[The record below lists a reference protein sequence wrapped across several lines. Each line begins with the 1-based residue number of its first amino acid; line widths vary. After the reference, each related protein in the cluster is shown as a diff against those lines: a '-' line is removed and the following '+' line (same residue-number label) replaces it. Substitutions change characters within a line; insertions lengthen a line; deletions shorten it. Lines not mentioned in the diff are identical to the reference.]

1 MNEEALI
8 GRIENADFHEAY
20 LSLNLEGSMLIGND
34 EAGQLVLEDLES
46 VRHLLIAGACGSGKS
61 VCINAL
67 IISML
72 LGCNS
77 DKIKF
82 IMIDPKAVELSMYKG
97 LAHLMYPIITDSK
110 QAVEALDYAV
120 NELKCRYESSTSDMP
135 RIVIIIDE
143 VVDLLCSSRESV
155 EKSLIQI
162 LERGSEVGIHLIM
175 SAQNPASGALS
186 GTLSVGVPSRICLRV
201 ISENDSKVVLGIS
214 GGEKLRGNGDMLFMP
229 FGALAPTRIQGAY
242 ISDTEIEAVVHSI
255 DRECTNH

>member
-1 MNEEALI
+1 MSEVSPIELIKNEA
-8 GRIENADFHEAY
+8 FHEAY
-20 LSLNLEGSMLIGND
+20 LSLSLEGGMLIGED

-72 LGCNS
+72 LECNS

-82 IMIDPKAVELSMYKG
+82 IMIDPKEVELSMYKG

-110 QAVEALDYAV
+110 QAVEALDFAV
-120 NELKCRYESSTSDMP
+120 NEMKCRYENSASDMP

-155 EKSLIQI
+155 EKSLTPSQ
-162 LERGSEVGIHLIM
+162 LIYCLV
-175 SAQNPASGALS
+175 AELVNALH
-186 GTLSVGVPSRICLRV
+186 C
-201 ISENDSKVVLGIS
+201 
-214 GGEKLRGNGDMLFMP
+214 
-229 FGALAPTRIQGAY
+229 
-242 ISDTEIEAVVHSI
+242 
-255 DRECTNH
+255 